1 MVTPADCLGQ
11 EVTPGTPSVPVHP
24 HLCAPFRL
32 PTAALQGAGMA
43 QLEDLG
49 LWRGPAQL
57 VTRFE
62 GGAGC

>member
-32 PTAALQGAGMA
+32 PCKGQEWPSWKTWACGGA
-43 QLEDLG
+43 QLSS
-49 LWRGPAQL
+49 
-57 VTRFE
+57 
-62 GGAGC
+62 